1 MPISQDA
8 FRMAGGLPE
17 GSHRRPLVAFALH
30 VGWHFG
36 RTVSAGGETVVVD
49 VFFRRAFA
57 EPCEAVGER
66 QHHVAR
72 HGVELLV
79 LNVVCR
85 HAARHVFLLLQQV
98 VCASVQ
104 LSPTCL

>member
-1 MPISQDA
+1 MLLEWPAASRRGA
-8 FRMAGGLPE
+8 
-17 GSHRRPLVAFALH
+17 HRRPLVAFALH

-85 HAARHVFLLLQQV
+85 HAAR
-98 VCASVQ
+98 C
-104 LSPTCL
+104 PG

>member
-1 MPISQDA
+1 MLLEWPAAS
-8 FRMAGGLPE
+8 RR
-17 GSHRRPLVAFALH
+17 GSHRQGLVASAFH
-30 VGWHFG
+30 VGGHFWWA
-36 RTVSAGGETVVVD
+36 VSAGGETVVVD

-72 HGVELLV
+72 HGVELQV

-85 HAARHVFLLLQQV
+85 HAAR
-98 VCASVQ
+98 C
-104 LSPTCL
+104 PG

>member
-1 MPISQDA
+1 MLLEWPAAS
-8 FRMAGGLPE
+8 RR
-17 GSHRRPLVAFALH
+17 GSHRLWLVASAFHA
-30 VGWHFG
+30 GGHFW
-36 RTVSAGGETVVVD
+36 RAVSARGETVVVD

-57 EPCEAVGER
+57 EPREAVGKR

-72 HGVELLV
+72 HGVEPPV

-98 VCASVQ
+98 VCLQCNCRRLVFEKFV
-104 LSPTCL
+104 